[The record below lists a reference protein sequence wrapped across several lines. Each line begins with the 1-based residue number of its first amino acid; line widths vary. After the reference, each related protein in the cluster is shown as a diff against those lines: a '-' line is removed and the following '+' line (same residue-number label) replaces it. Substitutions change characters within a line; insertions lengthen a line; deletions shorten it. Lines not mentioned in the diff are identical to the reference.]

1 MFWECVEEI
10 KSNLPGLKT
19 GKHIIF
25 YKVITQQE
33 IEIIR
38 ILH

>member
-19 GKHIIF
+19 GKYIIF